1 MVRFF
6 AILIL
11 ILFIA
16 CEKNDV
22 GNNDGD
28 NSENSFPEANSYI
41 TPPNNQTCTGNL
53 ISPIQIQVNFE
64 WEDFYDAEDDYLT
77 YTFSIINQASSTE
90 VVNETLTAT
99 NISVILDK
107 GVTYSWN
114 VVGTDS
120 DGAST
125 SGPFWQFQT
134 PFDSVSN
141 YAPFPATLLSPING
155 ESLSSAVLSW
165 EGNDPDPGETDQLK
179 YDVYLGTTNP
189 PILVS
194 ANTTEQSHSQALTP
208 GIYFWKIVSKDPNGN
223 SSISQIRQFEI
234 E

>member
-77 YTFSIINQASSTE
+77 YTFSIINPGAP
-90 VVNETLTAT
+90 L
-99 NISVILDK
+99 
-107 GVTYSWN
+107 
-114 VVGTDS
+114 VG
-120 DGAST
+120 
-125 SGPFWQFQT
+125 
-134 PFDSVSN
+134 
-141 YAPFPATLLSPING
+141 L
-155 ESLSSAVLSW
+155 
-165 EGNDPDPGETDQLK
+165 
-179 YDVYLGTTNP
+179 
-189 PILVS
+189 
-194 ANTTEQSHSQALTP
+194 
-208 GIYFWKIVSKDPNGN
+208 
-223 SSISQIRQFEI
+223 
-234 E
+234 